1 MIIFSQLISNEKNHP
16 DESEQEISTESSV
29 TIRKRVPSV
38 DSRSN
43 RKSMFEQSA
52 TQTNAHAI
60 ERVN

>member
-1 MIIFSQLISNEKNHP
+1 LVSNEKNP
-16 DESEQEISTESSV
+16 QDESEQEISTESSV
-29 TIRKRVPSV
+29 KVRKRVPSV

-52 TQTNAHAI
+52 TQNNAHVI